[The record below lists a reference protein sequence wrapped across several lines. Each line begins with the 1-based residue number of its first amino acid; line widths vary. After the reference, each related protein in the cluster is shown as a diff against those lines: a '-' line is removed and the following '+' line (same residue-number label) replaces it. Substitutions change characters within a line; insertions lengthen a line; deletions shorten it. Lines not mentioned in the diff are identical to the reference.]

1 LKAVFRGTDV
11 AYGLAIKHKVKVGW
25 GTDVLFGST
34 GRQGTRLAI
43 MTRWYTPTQVLK
55 MATSDNADLLS
66 LSGLRSPYQGKLGVI
81 EKDAFADILLV
92 DGDPTNDLSLIADA
106 QKTLRIIMKDGR
118 LHKNTL

>member
-1 LKAVFRGTDV
+1 
-11 AYGLAIKHKVKVGW
+11 VKVGW